1 MYKVCGL
8 GHVHCRMM
16 SNRCVCVVSMKRV
29 WFGTYPQQTGDG
41 YEASLVNICCGLEH
55 VHSGLVMKH

>member
-1 MYKVCGL
+1 M
-8 GHVHCRMM
+8 
-16 SNRCVCVVSMKRV
+16 CVVSMKKV
-29 WFGTYPQQTGDG
+29 WFGTHPQRTGDG